1 MYFTIL
7 RTPLS
12 PIQRFIKKTK
22 RTRRH
27 VWMGSP
33 QLRVWSQFAAMPLIS
48 IMGCTYIQ
56 EMYVKS
62 AGKDNFLLLGDT
74 THIQNCV
81 AHATQSSVDAYSGT
95 VSDFLE

>member
-7 RTPLS
+7 RTSLP
-12 PIQRFIKKTK
+12 PIQRFIKKQNAPGGTFGWVTQIK
-22 RTRRH
+22 GLESICGYA
-27 VWMGSP
+27 V
-33 QLRVWSQFAAMPLIS
+33 FIS
-48 IMGCTYIQ
+48 SSDATYIQ
-56 EMYVKS
+56 KMYVKS

-74 THIQNCV
+74 THVQNCV